1 MKTFEDVMD
10 AQLDIQ
16 RRHQGI
22 DPDRLS
28 LTERA
33 DEIMR
38 QQQYLLDEITEVLT
52 ALGGPYGKASWK
64 SWKADHEKLQSMKIK
79 DLQQRELH
87 ELVEECADVAIF
99 AMNIFSLCG
108 VKPSQ
113 LIQVIDRKQKVN
125 LQRWENGY

>member
-64 SWKADHEKLQSMKIK
+64 AWKADHEKLQAMMIK
-79 DLQQRELH
+79 DLQPREFH
-87 ELVEECADVAIF
+87 EVVEECADVAIF
-99 AMNIFSLCG
+99 AMNIISLCG

-113 LIQVIDRKQKVN
+113 LVQVIDRKQKVN